1 MVVEDQMEKHE
12 VIFRS
17 EEELREVRGNAW
29 TIGAYSIPE
38 EPVEYLGS
46 LAEKDDISHYYRDRN
61 GKYFYES
68 ERSLRFDREMR
79 KAQERHRHKNIGTL
93 SHRGQK
99 NDY

>member
-46 LAEKDDISHYYRDRN
+46 LAGKDDISHYYRDRN

-79 KAQERHRHKNIGTL
+79 EAQERRRRKKYRSCL
-93 SHRGQK
+93 
-99 NDY
+99 